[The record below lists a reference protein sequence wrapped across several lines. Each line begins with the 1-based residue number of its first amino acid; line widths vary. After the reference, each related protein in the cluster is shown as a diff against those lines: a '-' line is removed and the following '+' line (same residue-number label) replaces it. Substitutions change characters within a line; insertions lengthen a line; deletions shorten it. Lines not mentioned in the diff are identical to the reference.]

1 MLDTFRRFALG
12 CASQPIECCLEAPSE
27 LAMSRSKL
35 THRQINLPNRDAVR
49 YALRAA
55 LLAGALSVWLTAS
68 GSVEAAVVCG
78 SAIRGAT
85 MDASPRRSQRPAAPR
100 ACHRR
105 HESPLH
111 GTTSHFGGSHF
122 GGSHF
127 GGNHSGGA
135 GSQSPTDGPNA
146 GPPAALDEKTREAG
160 QDCVS
165 RLACSQRT
173 VLPPPLKDRFF
184 RPPRRSVV

>member
-1 MLDTFRRFALG
+1 MLDTFRPFALG
-12 CASQPIECCLEAPSE
+12 CASPTIERCLEVPSE
-27 LAMSRSKL
+27 LAMSLSKL
-35 THRQINLPNRDAVR
+35 TRRQINFPNRDAVR

-55 LLAGALSVWLTAS
+55 FVAGALSVWLTAS

-85 MDASPRRSQRPAAPR
+85 MDASSRSSQRPAAPR

-105 HESPLH
+105 HESLLH
-111 GTTSHFGGSHF
+111 GTMI
-122 GGSHF
+122 HF

-146 GPPAALDEKTREAG
+146 WPPAALDEKTREAG
-160 QDCVS
+160 QDCVV
-165 RLACSQRT
+165 RLACSQRA

>member
-1 MLDTFRRFALG
+1 MLDTFQRFALG
-12 CASQPIECCLEAPSE
+12 CASPTIERWLEVPSE
-27 LAMSRSKL
+27 LAMSLSKL

-85 MDASPRRSQRPAAPR
+85 MDASSRSSQRPAAPR

-105 HESPLH
+105 HESLMH
-111 GTTSHFGGSHF
+111 GTTSHF

-146 GPPAALDEKTREAG
+146 WPPAALDEKTREAG